1 MYQALFFSLS
11 SQRSKEAKRYA
22 WSQVSSLMIMR
33 SMHFSR
39 SWLVYFNRE
48 KSSVFPQISNYFLKK
63 IRPCRFPPILT
74 PTTMI
79 PSPPQGNLS
88 DPWSDHIWTTTAPL
102 LNAFRGGPPGNS
114 RALVTHVPPSFRRR
128 STGVANVSSVFDHSY
143 GKTKGI
149 FRYVHRWQGGRT
161 HCNGSKYMK

>member
-1 MYQALFFSLS
+1 METT
-11 SQRSKEAKRYA
+11 R
-22 WSQVSSLMIMR
+22 SLMIMQ

-39 SWLVYFNRE
+39 SRLVCFSRE
-48 KSSVFPQISNYFLKK
+48 KSSVFPQISNDILKN
-63 IRPCRFPPILT
+63 IFAPTASLPYLRPQLV
-74 PTTMI
+74 I

-88 DPWSDHIWTTTAPL
+88 GHIWTTTALL

-114 RALVTHVPPSFRRR
+114 RALVTHVPPSFPRR
-128 STGVANVSSVFDHSY
+128 STGVANVSSVFHHSY

-149 FRYVHRWQGGRT
+149 FRCNHRWQGGRT